1 MSLARAVCPPHA
13 WDAFS
18 TGFMP
23 SIQPQV
29 EFKINLRC
37 VEFERQPAYPRRM
50 DKKTIGEQ
58 IKEALEKKGLSQT
71 DLAERCDVSDNAV
84 SKWIKT
90 GNVSKANIP
99 SVCLHTGLDA
109 GIFLGVEDDLAVT
122 VRLPEI
128 RPAAGVAETLRL
140 SIQAI
145 AEKWGIKDARDLLDP
160 SPEAKERVEQAIIA
174 ELHGQS
180 DTGHTNGATK
190 TTDIP
195 STTRN
200 NYEGPGKPMWGAE
213 DEKKAANGNSGGQG
227 GTT

>member
-1 MSLARAVCPPHA
+1 
-13 WDAFS
+13 
-18 TGFMP
+18 MP

-58 IKEALEKKGLSQT
+58 IKEALERKGLSQT
-71 DLAERCDVSDNAV
+71 DLAERCDVSNNAV

-90 GNVSKANIP
+90 GKVSKANIP

-109 GIFLGVEDDLAVT
+109 GIFLGAEDDLAVA

-160 SPEAKERVEQAIIA
+160 SPEAKERVEHAISTA
-174 ELHGQS
+174 AFRTVAAKPKLKELGDDDTPAMFRS
-180 DTGHTNGATK
+180 D
-190 TTDIP
+190 
-195 STTRN
+195 
-200 NYEGPGKPMWGAE
+200 
-213 DEKKAANGNSGGQG
+213 
-227 GTT
+227 